1 MEKEK
6 RHYNQV
12 MRVGIIGAGNMAT
25 AILSG
30 IAGTHKSASICCS
43 DISQKQLSKIKTTNK
58 VKTTKDN
65 TVAIKKSTIVF
76 LCVKPNIIEKVAKE
90 IRPFLKPSQIVISV
104 AAGVTMKNL
113 EASLGKNRK
122 IIRTMPNLP
131 CLIRKGVVA
140 VMANKN
146 CTPKDKKMA
155 EKLISSIG
163 KLVSLRRERDFDCI
177 TALSGSGPAF
187 FAQYIRSNLEFAK
200 SKKIN
205 SKEARLLVF
214 ETLSGTL
221 EFLQHTRIELK
232 DFISMVASPGGT
244 TEEGLKTLKNRNYNK
259 IVRFCLEA
267 AAEKSSKISAGTKL
281 GEKK

>member
-1 MEKEK
+1 
-6 RHYNQV
+6 
-12 MRVGIIGAGNMAT
+12 MRIGIIGAGNMAT

-30 IAGTHKSASICCS
+30 IAGIHKGVSICCS
-43 DISQKQLSKIKTTNK
+43 DINQKQLSKIKTTKK

-65 TVAIKKSTIVF
+65 TVAIKKSAIVF
-76 LCVKPNIIEKVAKE
+76 LCVKPNIVEKVAKE
-90 IRPFLKPSQIVISV
+90 IKPFLKPNQIVVSV
-104 AAGVTMKNL
+104 AAGVTIKSL
-113 EASLGKNRK
+113 EAFLGKDKK

-140 VMANKN
+140 MMANKN
-146 CTPKDKKMA
+146 CNPKDKKMA
-155 EKLISSIG
+155 EKLTSSIG
-163 KLVSLRRERDFDCI
+163 KLVHLRQEKDFDCI

-221 EFLQHTRIELK
+221 EFLQHANIEIK

-244 TEEGLKTLKNRNYNK
+244 TEAGLKTLRDNNYQK
-259 IVRFCLEA
+259 IIKKSLETA
-267 AAEKSSKISAGTKL
+267 SKKSFSISKGILSKRRDR
-281 GEKK
+281 